1 MNCLVVLPSPI
12 NGCLLVVVLFVFCFA
27 YNSLHWSLQGLGFC
41 SFVCFLSL
49 SIREASRI
57 QHNGLA
63 RRNGIKQGPFQ
74 ERGEL
79 EMGLSDVFA

>member
-1 MNCLVVLPSPI
+1 M
-12 NGCLLVVVLFVFCFA
+12 LLACFCFA
-27 YNSLHWSLQGLGFC
+27 SHSLKWSMQGLGFC
-41 SFVCFLSL
+41 SFVCFLFL

-57 QHNGLA
+57 QHNVLA
-63 RRNGIKQGPFQ
+63 WRNGIKQGPFQ